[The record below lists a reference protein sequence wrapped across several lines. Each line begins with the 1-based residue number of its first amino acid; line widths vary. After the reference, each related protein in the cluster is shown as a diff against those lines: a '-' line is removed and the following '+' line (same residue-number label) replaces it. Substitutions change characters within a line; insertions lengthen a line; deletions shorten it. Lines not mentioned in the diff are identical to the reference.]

1 MTDPRV
7 EDHLVGVELQ
17 LVELVECKER
27 AVAQGREDDASVL
40 NGEIEELQAELGDVT
55 EDLES
60 PVAPATVAAPSAQA
74 LPGSPARA

>member
-27 AVAQGREDDASVL
+27 AVAQGREDDASEL
-40 NGEIEELQAELGDVT
+40 NGEIEQLQAELGAVT
-55 EDLES
+55 EELGT
-60 PVAPATVAAPSAQA
+60 PVVPVTVSAPSAYA
-74 LPGSPARA
+74 